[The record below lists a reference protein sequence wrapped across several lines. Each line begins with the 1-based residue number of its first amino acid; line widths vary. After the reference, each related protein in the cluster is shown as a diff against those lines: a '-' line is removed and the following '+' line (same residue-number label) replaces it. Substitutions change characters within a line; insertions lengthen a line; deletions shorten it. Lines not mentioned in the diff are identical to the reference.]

1 MINLIKNLVTVVLIA
16 VTVALVSGMSVALSA
31 FTVNYA
37 VLEPVTDSKLVLVA
51 DNPSLSGYL
60 LVAGATV
67 TVCLA
72 AYLCYWLN
80 FTVLYWVSLRIWRWD
95 HALHR
100 SLGQLT
106 VRTKH
111 Y

>member
-16 VTVALVSGMSVALSA
+16 VTVASVSGMSVALTA

-37 VLEPVTDSKLVLVA
+37 VLESVTDSKLVLVA
-51 DNPSLSGYL
+51 DNPSLVGYL

-67 TVCLA
+67 TVCLV
-72 AYLCYWLN
+72 AYLCFSLY

-95 HALHR
+95 LALHR
-100 SLGQLT
+100 AFGQLT
-106 VRTKH
+106 GRTEQH
-111 Y
+111 